1 MAPEYINQGLITK
14 RADIFSLGVIIIEIV
29 TGRREYPNFQLD
41 SPESTATSC
50 QHFTEEVC

>member
-29 TGRREYPNFQLD
+29 TGRRDYPNFQLD
-41 SPESTATSC
+41 SPENTATSC